1 MWLPLHHK
9 GYSLFLFLFPF
20 KHFEM
25 HREYLLL
32 MLLYRLFWEL
42 VYPYLHFLQ
51 VQAIGGLPR
60 GGILPFDFLQ
70 NVLVCSHVP
79 PVEFQSI
86 SRLSARLPRINPC
99 RRRDVAQR
107 LIVRNSQLTKIRFA
121 FLQPMLPIILLPNQL
136 IRNSQNDQGPPFS
149 LYGIYNLMW
158 CHRSRVY
165 FWLVRHYLQPIFG
178 ATLGF

>member
-1 MWLPLHHK
+1 MDYYLHSSYLKSYIHACHLPLIHHK

-79 PVEFQSI
+79 PVPAPFVRRQRASSI
-86 SRLSARLPRINPC
+86 S
-99 RRRDVAQR
+99 
-107 LIVRNSQLTKIRFA
+107 
-121 FLQPMLPIILLPNQL
+121 
-136 IRNSQNDQGPPFS
+136 
-149 LYGIYNLMW
+149 
-158 CHRSRVY
+158 
-165 FWLVRHYLQPIFG
+165 
-178 ATLGF
+178 